1 MGVKQPQESD
11 IEQIM
16 LELAIDENGHIEK
29 PEFVKLI
36 IMVFQKMLTNELELI
51 QNIENKGKAQKEALK
66 EKDNDM

>member
-16 LELAIDENGHIEK
+16 LELDIDENGHIEK

-51 QNIENKGKAQKEALK
+51 QNIENKGKAKKEALK